1 MAKKTAFEIV
11 NENRKKLVELVI
23 QNLEK
28 GYLWEA
34 GWDIN
39 ALRPQN
45 GTNDTKYNGINR
57 LHLGY
62 CAVEK
67 SYKDPRWVTFIQ
79 AKENGWKVKPGEK
92 GVQCEFWKWTKLEKI
107 KDENGNEKEVESLL
121 NRPLVNYFTVFN
133 MEQLERNYPKFQ
145 LANIKEDEIFKIADN
160 LIASSPIPVKEIAQ
174 DRAYYSPLEEH
185 IVMPLRGSFASSQ
198 DYIATLTHELA
209 HSTMKELGRD
219 NGSLIKGNIEYARE
233 ELVAELSSMFLQAEL
248 GIKVEGKHFENHTA
262 YLESWASLMKKDP
275 NELYTACAKASK
287 ACDLLL
293 DRYLEHTQ
301 YKNQTINFKEYKELL
316 NLDNREF
323 FIKNFD
329 NDKYFNLQ
337 EKFKENISKLNKE
350 LEIYTGT
357 ITFSLHKDPKQIE
370 EWNLTAITK
379 NEPTYDIRGN
389 YKECIDELLSNCKY
403 IEIFQNLVKNNV
415 LIGINNYNEHGKKE
429 GLWKEYTSEN
439 IEISNY
445 QNGIKDGKF
454 LELFSNNEIKSLGSY
469 ENGEKSPTSFSFN
482 KDTSELIKNSWD
494 NKDITWNEVSKSDI
508 LER

>member
-1 MAKKTAFEIV
+1 MSKKTAFEIV
-11 NENRKKLVELVI
+11 SENRKKLVELVI
-23 QNLEK
+23 ENLEN

-34 GWDIN
+34 GWN
-39 ALRPQN
+39 VNTLRPQN
-45 GTNDTKYNGINR
+45 GTNETKYNGINR
-57 LHLGY
+57 LYLGY
-62 CAVEK
+62 YTIKKEF
-67 SYKDPRWVTFIQ
+67 KDPRWVTFIQ

-121 NRPLVNYFTVFN
+121 SRPLVNYFTVFN
-133 MEQLERNYPKFQ
+133 MEQLEGNYPKFQ

-174 DRAYYSPLEEH
+174 DRAYFSPLEEH
-185 IVMPLRGSFASSQ
+185 IVMPLRESFASSQ

-209 HSTMKELGRD
+209 HSTMKELGRN

-337 EKFKENISKLNKE
+337 EKFKESISNLNKE
-350 LEIYTGT
+350 LEIYTGN

-389 YKECIDELLSNCKY
+389 YKECVEELLSNCKY

-445 QNGIKDGKF
+445 QNGIKQGKF
-454 LELFSNNEIKSLGSY
+454 IELFSNNEIKSLGTY
-469 ENGEKSPTSFSFN
+469 ENNIKSPNYFSFD
-482 KDTSELIKNSWD
+482 KDSSEL
-494 NKDITWNEVSKSDI
+494 TWNKIADSNS

>member
-1 MAKKTAFEIV
+1 MSKKTAFEIV
-11 NENRKKLVELVI
+11 SENRKKLVELVI
-23 QNLEK
+23 ENLEN

-34 GWDIN
+34 GWNVN

-45 GTNDTKYNGINR
+45 GTNETKYNGINR
-57 LHLGY
+57 LYLGY
-62 CAVEK
+62 YAIKKEF
-67 SYKDPRWVTFIQ
+67 KDPRWVTFIQ

-121 NRPLVNYFTVFN
+121 SRPLVNYFTVFN
-133 MEQLERNYPKFQ
+133 MEQLEGNYPKFQ

-185 IVMPLRGSFASSQ
+185 IVMPLRESFASSQ

-209 HSTMKELGRD
+209 HSTMKELGRN

-337 EKFKENISKLNKE
+337 EKFKESISNLNKE
-350 LEIYTGT
+350 LEIYTGN

-389 YKECIDELLSNCKY
+389 YKECVEELLSNCKY

-445 QNGIKDGKF
+445 QNGIKQGKF
-454 LELFSNNEIKSLGSY
+454 IELFSNNEIKSLGTY
-469 ENGEKSPTSFSFN
+469 ENNIKSPNYFSFD
-482 KDTSELIKNSWD
+482 KDSSEL
-494 NKDITWNEVSKSDI
+494 TWNKIADSNS

>member
-1 MAKKTAFEIV
+1 M
-11 NENRKKLVELVI
+11 
-23 QNLEK
+23 QN
-28 GYLWEA
+28 
-34 GWDIN
+34 
-39 ALRPQN
+39 
-45 GTNDTKYNGINR
+45 
-57 LHLGY
+57 
-62 CAVEK
+62 
-67 SYKDPRWVTFIQ
+67 
-79 AKENGWKVKPGEK
+79 
-92 GVQCEFWKWTKLEKI
+92 
-107 KDENGNEKEVESLL
+107 
-121 NRPLVNYFTVFN
+121 
-133 MEQLERNYPKFQ
+133 
-145 LANIKEDEIFKIADN
+145 
-160 LIASSPIPVKEIAQ
+160 
-174 DRAYYSPLEEH
+174 
-185 IVMPLRGSFASSQ
+185 
-198 DYIATLTHELA
+198 
-209 HSTMKELGRD
+209 
-219 NGSLIKGNIEYARE
+219 
-233 ELVAELSSMFLQAEL
+233 FLQAEL

-337 EKFKENISKLNKE
+337 EKFKESISNLNKE
-350 LEIYTGT
+350 LEIYTGN

-389 YKECIDELLSNCKY
+389 YKECVEELLSNCKY

-445 QNGIKDGKF
+445 QNGIKNGKF
-454 LELFSNNEIKSLGSY
+454 LELFPNNEIKSLGSY

>member
-1 MAKKTAFEIV
+1 MPKKTTFEIV

-23 QNLEK
+23 ENLEK

-34 GWDIN
+34 GWNIN
-39 ALRPQN
+39 TLRPQN
-45 GTNDTKYNGINR
+45 RTNETKYNGINR
-57 LHLGY
+57 LYLGY
-62 CAVEK
+62 CAVKKEF
-67 SYKDPRWVTFIQ
+67 KDPRWVTFIQ
-79 AKENGWKVKPGEK
+79 ARENGWKIKPGEK
-92 GVQCEFWKWTKLEKI
+92 GIQCEFWKWTKIEKV
-107 KDENGNEKEVESLL
+107 KDENGNEKEIEMLL
-121 NRPLVNYFTVFN
+121 PRPLVSYFTVFN
-133 MEQLERNYPKFQ
+133 MEQLEGNYPK
-145 LANIKEDEIFKIADN
+145 LELLEIKNDEIFKIADD
-160 LIASSPIPVKEIAQ
+160 LISSSPIPIKEIAQ
-174 DRAYYSPLEEH
+174 DRAYYSPLKKH
-185 IVMPLRGSFASSQ
+185 IIMPLRESFISSQ

-209 HSTMKELGRD
+209 HSTMKELERIND
-219 NGSLIKGNIEYARE
+219 NFFIKNSIEYARE
-233 ELVAELSSMFLQAEL
+233 ELVAELTSMFLQAEL
-248 GIKVEGKHFENHTA
+248 GIKIEGKHFENHTA

-275 NELYTACAKASK
+275 NELYTACSKASK

-293 DRYLEHTQ
+293 ERYLEHTQ

-350 LEIYTGT
+350 LEIYTGA

-370 EWNLTAITK
+370 EWNLTVITK

-389 YKECIDELLSNCKY
+389 YKECINELLSNCKY

-415 LIGINNYNEHGKKE
+415 LIGINNYNELGKKE

-445 QNGIKDGKF
+445 QNGIKQGKF
-454 LELFSNNEIKSLGSY
+454 IELFSNNEIKSLGTY
-469 ENGEKSPTSFSFN
+469 ENGIKSPNYFSFD
-482 KDTSELIKNSWD
+482 KDSSELIW
-494 NKDITWNEVSKSDI
+494 WNEIADSNF